1 MNLRFIGLATLL
13 LASQASLAQTA
24 YGSAYPAYDYA
35 VYPQSGY
42 SSAPAYDYNYGDPAY
57 SGGTYDYGYS
67 DPAYSG
73 GTYDYG
79 YSDPAYSSGTYDYG
93 YSDPAY
99 NGSTYDYGYSD
110 PAYGGNNAASGYGSS
125 YAPGYSDP
133 AYSGYGYAYAP
144 AYYPPPPP
152 PPRRDRY
159 KAKGL
164 NKLLRINK
172 EVLGEKGVGE
182 DLWPGKPGN
191 MWEDVLPVSG
201 PWNTDWG
208 HAPWNRDYSRTWGRK
223 GGPEAWLNFDEP
235 KEGAAQMWEDMINT
249 PHGVG
254 TQPGGWQ
261 APSISVPNPIDVAD
275 EFNETAKDMP
285 DQLENLSEG
294 FTYGGNSWD
303 GKRSDDDDDGGG
315 ITFNPKRDR
324 R

>member
-1 MNLRFIGLATLL
+1 MNIRFIGLAALL
-13 LASQASLAQTA
+13 LASQASLAQA
-24 YGSAYPAYDYA
+24 PYGSAYPAPDYA
-35 VYPQSGY
+35 TYPQGDYGY
-42 SSAPAYDYNYGDPAY
+42 APAY
-57 SGGTYDYGYS
+57 SGS
-67 DPAYSG
+67 A
-73 GTYDYG
+73 
-79 YSDPAYSSGTYDYG
+79 
-93 YSDPAY
+93 
-99 NGSTYDYGYSD
+99 YDYGYSD
-110 PAYGGNNAASGYGSS
+110 PAYGNYGGYAPGYGSGYGST
-125 YAPGYSDP
+125 YAPAYAAP
-133 AYSGYGYAYAP
+133 AYNAYSQAP

-182 DLWPGKPGN
+182 DLWPGRPGN
-191 MWEDVLPVSG
+191 MWEDVMPVSG
-201 PWNTDWG
+201 PWNNDWG

-223 GGPEAWLNFDEP
+223 GGPDAWFDPSDP

-261 APSISVPNPIDVAD
+261 APSISVPNPIDVGE
-275 EFNETAKDMP
+275 EFKNTAKDMP
-285 DQLENLSEG
+285 DQMQNLSEG

-303 GKRSDDDDDGGG
+303 GSKGNDDGGA
-315 ITFNPKRDR
+315 ITFNPNRNR

>member
-1 MNLRFIGLATLL
+1 MNIRFIGLAALL
-13 LASQASLAQTA
+13 LASQASLAQA
-24 YGSAYPAYDYA
+24 PYASAFPTYDYA
-35 VYPQSGY
+35 GYPQSGY
-42 SSAPAYDYNYGDPAY
+42 NYA
-57 SGGTYDYGYS
+57 
-67 DPAYSG
+67 
-73 GTYDYG
+73 
-79 YSDPAYSSGTYDYG
+79 
-93 YSDPAY
+93 PAY
-99 NGSTYDYGYSD
+99 NGNAYDSGYSN
-110 PAYGGNNAASGYGSS
+110 PAYGNYSGYAPGYGSGYGSA
-125 YAPGYSDP
+125 YAPAYAAP
-133 AYSGYGYAYAP
+133 AYNAYSYAP

-182 DLWPGKPGN
+182 DLWPGRPGN
-191 MWEDVLPVSG
+191 MWEDVMPVSG
-201 PWNTDWG
+201 PWNNDWG

-223 GGPEAWLNFDEP
+223 GGPDAWFDPSDP

-261 APSISVPNPIDVAD
+261 APSISVPNPIDVGE
-275 EFNETAKDMP
+275 EFKNTAKDMP
-285 DQLENLSEG
+285 NQMQNLSEG

-303 GKRSDDDDDGGG
+303 GNKGNNDGGG
-315 ITFNPKRDR
+315 ITFNPNRNR